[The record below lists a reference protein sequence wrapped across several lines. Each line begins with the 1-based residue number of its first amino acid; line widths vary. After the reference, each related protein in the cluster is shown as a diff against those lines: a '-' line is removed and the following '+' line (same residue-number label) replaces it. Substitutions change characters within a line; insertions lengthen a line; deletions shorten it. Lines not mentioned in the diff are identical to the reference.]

1 MPMWSQKAAPGE
13 QASASG
19 PYRPRKYWRTMHQL
33 ASCIQSKNFRKV
45 MLVDIGARVYRREL
59 IRRAFACLKLDL
71 HQVASE
77 ECSFTDTTENTP
89 TGPPNLERSGESRV
103 TPVSPMKSHYKV
115 HVLYMYTTFSTLH
128 LLSAHPVFILSLS
141 LLNSPSVS
149 SQSVPSCMVAYQY
162 LSFVWFFTFISLCVC
177 L

>member
-1 MPMWSQKAAPGE
+1 MREG
-13 QASASG
+13 
-19 PYRPRKYWRTMHQL
+19 
-33 ASCIQSKNFRKV
+33 
-45 MLVDIGARVYRREL
+45 REL
-59 IRRAFACLKLDL
+59 IRRAFG
-71 HQVASE
+71 ASE
-77 ECSFTDTTENTP
+77 EHSFTDTTENTP

-115 HVLYMYTTFSTLH
+115 QVLYMYTTCSTLH

-162 LSFVWFFTFISLCVC
+162 LLKKSPELCLSFVWFFTFISLCVC